1 MRIRTFSL
9 ALAFVPMVLYGQSSG
24 RSQAQAQASATANAR
39 VSLEPPREFS
49 AEGRA
54 KLEAMYK
61 EAREKDLPPEPVAR
75 RVAEGRAKG
84 ATEAQI
90 LVSAEKVKGNLEATH
105 SAMVRAGRKPT
116 PSETET
122 GAAAIEQG
130 VTEAQLEAM
139 AKKTPSDR
147 SLTVAFDVLSELTA
161 KGMPVGNALTQVQ
174 AKLDARAPD
183 SAIQSLTGSVTG
195 RIGIGRGRGGH

>member
-1 MRIRTFSL
+1 MRIKTLTL
-9 ALAFVPMVLYGQSSG
+9 ALTFVPTVLFAQASG
-24 RSQAQAQASATANAR
+24 SGQAQAQASASANAR

-61 EAREKDLPPEPVAR
+61 ETREKELPPEPVAR

-84 ATEAQI
+84 ASEAQI
-90 LVSAEKVKGNLEATH
+90 LISAEKVKGNLEATH
-105 SAMVRAGRKPT
+105 SAMVRAGRKPS

-122 GAAAIEQG
+122 GAAALEQG

-139 AKKTPSDR
+139 AKSTPSDR
-147 SLTVAFDVLSELTA
+147 SLTVAFDVLSELSA

-183 SAIQSLTGSVTG
+183 AAIRSLTGSVTG
-195 RIGIGRGRGGH
+195 RIGIGRGGN